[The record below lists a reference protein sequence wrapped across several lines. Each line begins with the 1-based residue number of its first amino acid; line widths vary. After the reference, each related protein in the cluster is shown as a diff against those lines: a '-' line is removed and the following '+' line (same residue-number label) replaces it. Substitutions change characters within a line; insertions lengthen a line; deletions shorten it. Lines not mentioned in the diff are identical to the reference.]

1 MNSLS
6 WLIYA
11 SDMLDGAKGVAMVI
25 APLSFLSAAG
35 VGIIAALN
43 KYDKTIGG
51 GDRVAD
57 PLFRTTKNMVIVGS
71 VAVAVAVMAPSRS
84 TIMMIAASEV
94 GETVLA
100 SSEAQKIGGEA
111 GALATDSLRVLR
123 KFINEQLDEKS
134 E

>member
-6 WLIYA
+6 WLIYGAEVFDNLRSA
-11 SDMLDGAKGVAMVI
+11 SAGFLFIGGMCVVLSPMAFMIADLGPDDAMRWYGKHWGKM
-25 APLSFLSAAG
+25 AA
-35 VGIIAALN
+35 IAAAAAVIFLIATPS
-43 KYDKTIGG
+43 KT
-51 GDRVAD
+51 
-57 PLFRTTKNMVIVGS
+57 
-71 VAVAVAVMAPSRS
+71 
-84 TIMMIAASEV
+84 TIMLIAASEL